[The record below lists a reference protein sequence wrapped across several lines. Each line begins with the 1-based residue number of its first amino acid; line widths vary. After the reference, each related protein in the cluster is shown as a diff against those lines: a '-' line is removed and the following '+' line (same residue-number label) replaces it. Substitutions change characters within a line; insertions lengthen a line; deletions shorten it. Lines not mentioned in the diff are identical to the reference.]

1 MRTKDGLLRERMH
14 PLWRKAPLLLIRFPA
29 LFGAIA
35 AAALLLALA
44 VASGPLFVSSAA
56 SSALGEELEDATR
69 FGAGAAVVYD
79 NLGLRLHPEEADTD
93 AAIELLTDE
102 LLPDLEGVAHL
113 DAPVLTV
120 LGPAVTPGTD
130 PGPSTQRQLRVFAKT
145 DALAHVRKVAGGK
158 GDGFWIADEAAET
171 MGLEPGDTLYL
182 EFESG
187 VVRQVRIDGIYR
199 ALWKEPRTPY
209 WRSMS
214 HYIHATDP
222 DVGPPPTFLIGTQ
235 KQVSALVPAGRGQ
248 FQLRWEWPLDSTR
261 ITLDEAERLA
271 SRLQAFQRHAEGI
284 QVTPGCEGCASFQ
297 APEVTYSSL
306 LPIAISA
313 ARERV
318 STLRG
323 PADLLTAAGALV
335 AVAVIGGAAAFAMAR
350 RRVEAQV
357 LFARGA
363 APGALGARAAVEAL
377 LPVLAGALAGL
388 GLAVALTVLVGPGAV
403 GRSAFV
409 SATWATAAMVPAA
422 AALIGL
428 ISAVLFVLG
437 SKRRS
442 RGSLRHVFVPWELPV
457 LAAAAVFLY
466 LLQTRGAFG
475 EAEAGEAARPSLAIL
490 LFPLFFIAGFA
501 GLVARALR
509 RAFTRL
515 RGLGR
520 FPPAPYLAA
529 HRLASAGRLAS
540 LLAAST
546 AVCLGTFVYAQ
557 AVARSLEETVE
568 AKSLLFVGS
577 DVSGRTD
584 YDRQIDNGFPLPT
597 TKVSKLI
604 EHSRLGQGEALV
616 DVMVVDHA
624 TFAST
629 AYFDKSWSDVSLAEL
644 VRRLQKP
651 SRRLPVILTG
661 RETSAQTLTV
671 RSVELPIE
679 IVATVTA
686 FPGMTR
692 RRPLVVADRALF
704 ERAVEDAGASNP
716 LASLGAETYVWVKGQ
731 TRPTVDVLQA
741 SQLRPFPILTAE
753 QVRDNPQIRAVTQ
766 TFSYLRAL
774 GLAAGLLA
782 LAGAVLYL
790 QARHR
795 NRVISNALARRMG
808 LSGRSHRLALALE
821 LGTLL
826 VISFAVGALLAM
838 VAARLV
844 VVELDAPAPL
854 PGGPLF
860 RTPWALIALAFV
872 ALLAA
877 TALGAF
883 LADRRARRAK
893 VAEVIRAAE

>member
-1 MRTKDGLLRERMH
+1 VS
-14 PLWRKAPLLLIRFPA
+14 PLWRHAPLLSLRFPA
-29 LFGAIA
+29 LFGAIGL
-35 AAALLLALA
+35 AALLLALA
-44 VASGPLFVSSAA
+44 LASGPLFVSSAA
-56 SSALGEELEDATR
+56 SSALSDELEDATR
-69 FGAGAAVVYD
+69 FGAGATVVYD
-79 NLGLRLHPEEADTD
+79 SFSSRLHPEEADND
-93 AAIELLTDE
+93 AAIMRLDAELSPE
-102 LLPDLEGVAHL
+102 LEGVPHL

-120 LGPAVTPGTD
+120 LGPAVTPGTE
-130 PGPSTQRQLRVFAKT
+130 PGPSTQRQLRLLAKT
-145 DALAHVRKVAGGK
+145 DAVAHIKKLAGQD
-158 GDGFWIADEAAET
+158 GDGYWIADEAAES
-171 MGLEPGDTLYL
+171 MQLVPGDSLYI

-187 VVRQVRIDGIYR
+187 AVRQIRIDGIYR
-199 ALWKEPRTPY
+199 ALWKEPRTPF
-209 WRSMS
+209 WRSLS
-214 HYIHATDP
+214 HFIYEQNP
-222 DVGPPPTFLIGTQ
+222 DAGPPPTFLIADQEAVVG
-235 KQVSALVPAGRGQ
+235 LEPGGRGHGGRGQ
-248 FQLRWEWPLDSTR
+248 FQLRWEWPLSSTEF
-261 ITLDEAERLA
+261 TLDEAEALAGRL
-271 SRLQAFQRHAEGI
+271 SAFQEHTEGLA
-284 QVTPGCEGCASFQ
+284 TRLEGCPACQPFPP
-297 APEVTYSSL
+297 PEVSYSSL
-306 LPIAISA
+306 LPIAIAA

-335 AVAVIGGAAAFAMAR
+335 AVAVLGGAAAFAMAR
-350 RRVEAQV
+350 RRVEARV

-363 APGALGARAAVEAL
+363 APGEFGARAGVEAV
-377 LPVLAGALAGL
+377 LPVLAGAAAGL
-388 GLAVALTVLVGPGAV
+388 LLAVGLTVLVGPGAV
-403 GRSAFV
+403 AQSAFLTAV
-409 SATWATAAMVPAA
+409 WATALVVPAA

-428 ISAVLFVLG
+428 MSAVLFILG
-437 SKRRS
+437 SERRS
-442 RGSLRHVFVPWELPV
+442 QGSLRHVFVPWEIPV

-475 EAEAGEAARPSLAIL
+475 DVEGADEVGRPSLAIL

-501 GLVARALR
+501 GLAARGLR
-509 RAFTRL
+509 RTFARL
-515 RGLGR
+515 RGVGR
-520 FPPAPYLAA
+520 FPPAAFLAA
-529 HRLASAGRLAS
+529 HRLASAGPLAA

-584 YDRQIDNGFPLPT
+584 YDRQIDNDFPLPT
-597 TKVSKLI
+597 TKVTKLV
-604 EHSRLGQGEALV
+604 EHSRLGDVNV
-616 DVMVVDHA
+616 DVMVIDPE
-624 TFAST
+624 TFSAA
-629 AYFDKSWSDVSLAEL
+629 AYFDKSWSNESLSEL
-644 VRRLQKP
+644 VRRVQMP
-651 SRRLPVILTG
+651 SSRLPVIVTG
-661 RETSAQTLTV
+661 REPDARALTV
-671 RSVELPIE
+671 RSVELPVE
-679 IVATVTA
+679 VVATVTA

-692 RRPLVVADRALF
+692 RRPLVVADRDRF
-704 ERAVEDAGASNP
+704 ERAVDDVGASNP

-731 TRPTVDVLQA
+731 TRPTVSVLEA
-741 SQLRPFPILTAE
+741 SQLRPFPIFTAE
-753 QVRDNPQIRAVTQ
+753 QVRENPQIRSVTQ

-808 LSGRSHRLALALE
+808 LSARSHRFALALE

-826 VISFAVGALLAM
+826 VFSFAVGAVLAM

-860 RTPWALIALAFV
+860 RTPWGLIVAAFA
-872 ALLAA
+872 ALLVA
-877 TALGAF
+877 TAFGAL

>member
-1 MRTKDGLLRERMH
+1 VN
-14 PLWRKAPLLLIRFPA
+14 PLWRQAPFLSLRFPA

-35 AAALLLALA
+35 LAALLLALA

-56 SSALGEELEDATR
+56 SSALAEELDDATS
-69 FGAGAAVVYD
+69 FGAGAAVVYESFST
-79 NLGLRLHPEEADTD
+79 RLHPEEADNH
-93 AAIELLTDE
+93 AAIERLGADLF
-102 LLPDLEGVAHL
+102 PKLEGVAHL
-113 DAPVLTV
+113 DPPVVTV
-120 LGPAVTPGTD
+120 LGPAVTPGTR
-130 PGPSTQRQLRVFAKT
+130 PGPSTQQQLRLLAKT
-145 DALAHVRKVAGGK
+145 DALAHMTKVAGRD
-158 GDGFWIADEAAET
+158 GDGYWVADEAAES
-171 MGLEPGDTLYL
+171 MDLEPGDALYL

-187 VVRQVRIDGIYR
+187 AVRQIEIDGIYR
-199 ALWKEPRTPY
+199 ALWKEPRTAY
-209 WRSMS
+209 WRSLS
-214 HYIHATDP
+214 HFIYEQNP
-222 DVGPPPTFLIGTQ
+222 DVGPPPTFLIADQEAVVG
-235 KQVSALVPAGRGQ
+235 LEPGGRGHGGRGQ
-248 FQLRWEWPLDSTR
+248 FQLRWEWPLSSTEL
-261 ITLDEAERLA
+261 TLDEAEALAGRL
-271 SRLQAFQRHAEGI
+271 SAFQEHTEGLA
-284 QVTPGCEGCASFQ
+284 TRLEGCAACPPFP
-297 APEVTYSSL
+297 APEVSYSSL

-335 AVAVIGGAAAFAMAR
+335 AVAVIGGAAAFVTAR
-350 RRVEAQV
+350 RRVEARV
-357 LFARGA
+357 LFARGV
-363 APGALGARAAVEAL
+363 APGAFGARAFLEAL
-377 LPVLAGALAGL
+377 LPVFTGAVAGL
-388 GLAVALTVLVGPGAV
+388 GLAVALTIFVGPGAV
-403 GRSAFV
+403 ARSAFL
-409 SATWATAAMVPAA
+409 SATWATALVVPAA

-428 ISAVLFVLG
+428 ISCVLFVLG
-437 SKRRS
+437 SEWRS
-442 RGSLRHVFVPWELPV
+442 RGSLRQVFIPWEVPV
-457 LAAAAVFLY
+457 LAAAAVFFY
-466 LLQTRGAFG
+466 LLQTQGAFG
-475 EAEAGEAARPSLAIL
+475 DADAGELARPSLAIL

-501 GLVARALR
+501 GLAARALR
-509 RAFTRL
+509 RIFTWL
-515 RGLGR
+515 RGIGG

-529 HRLASAGRLAS
+529 HRLASAGRLAV

-597 TKVSKLI
+597 TKVTKLV
-604 EHSRLGQGEALV
+604 EHSRLGEGEALI

-624 TFAST
+624 TFASA
-629 AYFDKSWSDVSLAEL
+629 AYFDKSWADESLTEL
-644 VRRLQKP
+644 VRRLQTR
-651 SRRLPVILTG
+651 SQRLPVILTG
-661 RETSAQTLTV
+661 RESDAGTLTV
-671 RSVELPIE
+671 RNVEVPIE
-679 IVATVTA
+679 VVATVTA
-686 FPGMTR
+686 FPGMSR

-704 ERAVEDAGASNP
+704 ERAVEDVGASNP
-716 LASLGAETYVWVKGQ
+716 LASLGAETFVWVRGR
-731 TRPTVDVLQA
+731 TRPTVNVLQA

-753 QVRDNPQIRAVTQ
+753 QVRDNPQIRAVSQ

-795 NRVISNALARRMG
+795 NRVISSALARRMG
-808 LSGRSHRLALALE
+808 LTGRSHRFALALE
-821 LGTLL
+821 LGMLL
-826 VISFAVGALLAM
+826 VISFAVGAFLAM

-860 RTPWALIALAFV
+860 RTPWALIVLAFV

-877 TALGAF
+877 TALGAI
-883 LADRRARRAK
+883 LADRRAGRAK

>member
-1 MRTKDGLLRERMH
+1 MS
-14 PLWRKAPLLLIRFPA
+14 PLWRHAPLLSLRFPA

-35 AAALLLALA
+35 LAALLLALA

-56 SSALGEELEDATR
+56 SSALSDELEDATS
-69 FGAGAAVVYD
+69 FGAGAAVVYES
-79 NLGLRLHPEEADTD
+79 LGPRLHPEEGN
-93 AAIELLTDE
+93 TDE
-102 LLPDLEGVAHL
+102 AIDRLSEDLMPELEGVANL
-113 DAPVLTV
+113 GAPVVTV
-120 LGPAVTPGTD
+120 LGPTVTPGAE
-130 PGPSTQRQLRVFAKT
+130 PGPSTQRQLRLLAKT
-145 DALAHVRKVAGGK
+145 NAVAHVMKLAEADV
-158 GDGFWIADEAAET
+158 DGYWIADEAAES
-171 MGLEPGDTLYL
+171 MGIQPGDALYL
-182 EFESG
+182 EFENGERTS
-187 VVRQVRIDGIYR
+187 VQIKGIYR

-209 WRSMS
+209 WRSLS
-214 HYIHATDP
+214 HFIHGQP
-222 DVGPPPTFLIGTQ
+222 DAGPPPTFLIGSQ
-235 KQVSALVPAGRGQ
+235 ESVAALVPPGQAQ
-248 FQLRWEWPLDSTR
+248 FQLRWEWPLSSTKL
-261 ITLDEAERLA
+261 TLDEAEALAGRL
-271 SRLQAFQRHAEGI
+271 SAFQGHAEGLA
-284 QVTPGCEGCASFQ
+284 TRLERCPGCPPFPP
-297 APEVTYSSL
+297 PEVAYSSL

-313 ARERV
+313 SKERV

-335 AVAVIGGAAAFAMAR
+335 AVAVLGGAAAFAVAR
-350 RRVEAQV
+350 RRVEARV

-363 APGALGARAAVEAL
+363 SPGAFGARAALEAV
-377 LPVLAGALAGL
+377 LPVFVGALAGL
-388 GLAVALTVLVGPGAV
+388 GLAVALTILVGPGAV
-403 GRSAFV
+403 ARSAFTT
-409 SATWATAAMVPAA
+409 AAWATFLVVPAA
-422 AALIGL
+422 AGLIGL

-437 SKRRS
+437 SERRS
-442 RGSLRHVFVPWELPV
+442 RGSLRHVFVPWELLV
-457 LAAAAVFLY
+457 LVAAAVFLY

-475 EAEAGEAARPSLAIL
+475 EAEGDEVGRPSLAIL

-501 GLVARALR
+501 GLAARGLR
-509 RAFTRL
+509 RLFARF
-515 RGLGR
+515 RGLGGS
-520 FPPAPYLAA
+520 PASYLAA

-597 TKVSKLI
+597 TKVTKLV
-604 EHSRLGQGEALV
+604 EHSRLGDVTV
-616 DVMVVDHA
+616 DVMVIDPA
-624 TFAST
+624 TFPSA
-629 AYFDKSWSDVSLAEL
+629 AYFDESWAEKPLGDL
-644 VRRLQKP
+644 VRLLE
-651 SRRLPVILTG
+651 SGSGDLPVIVTG
-661 RETSAQTLTV
+661 RESDADTLTV
-671 RSVELPIE
+671 RNVELPVE
-679 IVATVTA
+679 IAQTVTA

-692 RRPLVVADRALF
+692 RRPLVVADRAAF
-704 ERAVEDAGASNP
+704 ERAVEDVGAPNP
-716 LASLGAETYVWVKGQ
+716 LVTLGAETYIWVKGRTQ
-731 TRPTVDVLQA
+731 PTVNVLEA

-753 QVRDNPQIRAVTQ
+753 RVRENPQIRSVSQ

-808 LSGRSHRLALALE
+808 LTKWSHRFALALE

-826 VISFAVGALLAM
+826 VFSFAVGAFLAM

-844 VVELDAPAPL
+844 VTELDAPAPL

-860 RTPWALIALAFV
+860 RTPWPLIVAAFA

-877 TALGAF
+877 TALGAL
-883 LADRRARRAK
+883 LADRRARTAK

>member
-1 MRTKDGLLRERMH
+1 VN
-14 PLWRKAPLLLIRFPA
+14 PLWRQAPLLSLRFPA
-29 LFGAIA
+29 LFGAIGV
-35 AAALLLALA
+35 AALLLALA

-56 SSALGEELEDATR
+56 SSALRDELEDATR
-69 FGAGAAVVYD
+69 FGAGAAVVYES
-79 NLGLRLHPEEADTD
+79 LSTRLHPAEADTD
-93 AAIELLTDE
+93 DAIDRLNEV
-102 LLPDLEGVAHL
+102 LLPGLRDVPHL
-113 DAPVLTV
+113 DAPVLTL
-120 LGPAVTPGTD
+120 LGPVVIPGTE
-130 PGPSTQRQLRVFAKT
+130 PGPSSQRQIRLLAKT
-145 DALAHVRKVAGGK
+145 DALAHVSKLAGGDV
-158 GDGFWIADEAAET
+158 DGFWIADEAAET
-171 MGLEPGDTLYL
+171 MRLQPGDALYL
-182 EFESG
+182 QFESG
-187 VVRQVRIDGIYR
+187 VVAQIQIAGIYR

-209 WRSMS
+209 WRSLS
-214 HYIHATDP
+214 HFIYERDP
-222 DVGPPPTFLIGTQ
+222 DAGPPPTFLIGSQ
-235 KQVSALVPAGRGQ
+235 EQVAELTPGGRGQ
-248 FQLRWEWPLDSTR
+248 LQLRWEWPLHTTKL
-261 ITLDEAERLA
+261 TLDEAEQLESHLR
-271 SRLQAFQRHAEGI
+271 AFQQRAESLATRVR
-284 QVTPGCEGCASFQ
+284 VTPECEGCPTFV
-297 APEVTYSSL
+297 APEVSYSSL

-313 ARERV
+313 AKERV

-335 AVAVIGGAAAFAMAR
+335 AVAVIGGAAAFALAR
-350 RRVEAQV
+350 RRVEARV

-363 APGALGARAAVEAL
+363 APGEFGARAAVEAV
-377 LPVLAGALAGL
+377 LPVLVGAVAGL
-388 GLAVALTVLVGPGAV
+388 VLAVGLTVLVGPGAV
-403 GRSAFV
+403 ARSAFL
-409 SATWATAAMVPAA
+409 SAAWATALVVPAA

-428 ISAVLFVLG
+428 ITGVLFVLG
-437 SKRRS
+437 GERRS
-442 RGSLRHVFVPWELPV
+442 QGSLSHVFVPWELPV
-457 LAAAAVFLY
+457 LVAAGVFFY

-475 EAEAGEAARPSLAIL
+475 DAGVDEAARPNLAIL
-490 LFPLFFIAGFA
+490 LFPLLFIAGFA
-501 GLVARALR
+501 GLAARALR

-515 RGLGR
+515 RGVGR
-520 FPPAPYLAA
+520 FPPAPYLAS
-529 HRLASAGRLAS
+529 HRLAAAGRLAV

-584 YDRQIDNGFPLPT
+584 YDRHIDNGFPLPT
-597 TKVSKLI
+597 TKVTKLV
-604 EHSRLGQGEALV
+604 EHSRLGEVSV
-616 DVMVVDHA
+616 DVMVVDPA
-624 TFAST
+624 TFASA
-629 AYFDKSWSDVSLAEL
+629 AYFDSSWSDEPLAQL
-644 VRRLQKP
+644 VRRLDTSSQ
-651 SRRLPVILTG
+651 RLPVIVTG
-661 RETSAQTLTV
+661 REPDATTLTV
-671 RSVELPIE
+671 RSVELPVE

-692 RRPLVVADRALF
+692 RRPLVVADRARF
-704 ERAVEDAGASNP
+704 ERAVESAGASNP

-731 TRPTVDVLQA
+731 TRPTVSVLQA

-753 QVRDNPQIRAVTQ
+753 QVRDNPQIRSVSQ

-808 LSGRSHRLALALE
+808 LRGRSHRIALGLE

-826 VISFAVGALLAM
+826 VSSFAVGALLAM

-860 RTPWALIALAFV
+860 RTPWVLIAAAFI

-877 TALGAF
+877 TAVGAG
-883 LADRRARRAK
+883 LADRRARRAN